1 MLYPRKLSRF
11 WPRRPFQRALIC
23 SLKPPQNPL
32 PVMYC
37 LLRIDWSP
45 YIIPSPVGNPR
56 LWDVFRLGAGPPTML
71 PPLSHLLSV
80 PVCKVSQS
88 RHHPGQFLTIPLERF
103 LPSLSH
109 PLCFLSGPDFQ
120 GLLPPHPPSWYH
132 LGLLPT
138 LHPLGLLHPG
148 WTPGGV
154 LCRGGGVLSGSCP
167 DSLVCPVFV

>member
-1 MLYPRKLSRF
+1 MLYPRRLSMF

-32 PVMYC
+32 PVMSC
-37 LLRIDWSP
+37 LLRIYWSLP
-45 YIIPSPVGNPR
+45 IIPSPVGNPR
-56 LWDVFRLGAGPPTML
+56 LWNVFRLGEGPPTML

-103 LPSLSH
+103 LPFLSH
-109 PLCFLSGPDFQ
+109 PLCFLSGLDFQ
-120 GLLPPHPPSWYH
+120 GLLPPHPPQLVPPWP
-132 LGLLPT
+132 PT
-138 LHPLGLLHPG
+138 NPVPP
-148 WTPGGV
+148 WTPPP
-154 LCRGGGVLSGSCP
+154 RMGGGVLSGSCP